1 MSLKAFHIVFIVL
14 ATLLAIAC
22 AAWSYLNQTAPAFGI
37 GAAVVAL
44 ALIVYGIYFIKKSR
58 NIIT

>member
-14 ATLLAIAC
+14 SVLLCIAC
-22 AAWSYLNQTAPAFGI
+22 AAWAFSNNVAHGFGI
-37 GAAVVAL
+37 GAATAGA
-44 ALIVYGIYFIKKSR
+44 ALIVYGVWFVRKAR

>member
-22 AAWSYLNQTAPAFGI
+22 AAWSFVNQTAEGFGI
-37 GAAVVAL
+37 GSAIAAVAL
-44 ALIVYGIYFIKKSR
+44 TVYGVFFIKKSR
-58 NIIT
+58 KIIT

>member
-22 AAWSYLNQTAPAFGI
+22 AVWSFANQTAEGFGI
-37 GAAVVAL
+37 GSAIAAV
-44 ALIVYGIYFIKKSR
+44 ALIVYGVFFIKKSR
-58 NIIT
+58 KIIT